1 MSLTDLKAI
10 TIVAAAIAA
19 FIAVHWIYFKILC
32 IAKDKNLVDNP
43 DARKLQKTPIP
54 VMGGI
59 AVFFG
64 VAFGIMAGYTAGGML
79 GVEYDII
86 LLPVLAAMVVML
98 YVGALDDIRGLS
110 PSSRLLI
117 ESLTMVGL
125 IYAGGGCID
134 TFHGLWGIGSFSW
147 WIAVPLTI
155 FVGVGIINA
164 VNMIDGVNGL
174 SSTLCLLS
182 SGLYGIVFLK
192 SGDVANATLAF
203 SMAAALVPFM
213 IHNIFGLRSR
223 MFIGDAGTMVMG
235 LLLTWFTISLLKS
248 DSPITFYEDANN
260 VNLIAFALAV
270 LCVPVF
276 DTLRVMTMRMVRKKS
291 PFHPDKT
298 HLHHIFIN
306 VGVSHFITTMSE
318 VLIMVVVVFT
328 WFLSVLLGVSID
340 GQLYIVV
347 AAAVVFVWGTYAVL
361 RYHASHHTKFLHWLV
376 NFSVK
381 THLGRKDWWKRIT
394 AWLDAPEDK
403 IRSMEEV
410 NEKEVADANKV
421 DPFDLMEEDRKKV
434 LDFMKGRAEVMVYDI
449 SENSGANTIY
459 VSEILESEERRGTIR
474 VIQRD
479 SKGIPTIVTLS

>member
-79 GVEYDII
+79 GVDYDII

-110 PSSRLLI
+110 PLSRLVI

-291 PFHPDKT
+291 PFHVARVVGYEGEILWDTSKPNGTPRKLLDVLKASSLGWTYKT
-298 HLHHIFIN
+298 EL
-306 VGVSHFITTMSE
+306 VEGVRLAYE
-318 VLIMVVVVFT
+318 D
-328 WFLSVLLGVSID
+328 FLS
-340 GQLYIVV
+340 
-347 AAAVVFVWGTYAVL
+347 
-361 RYHASHHTKFLHWLV
+361 
-376 NFSVK
+376 N
-381 THLGRKDWWKRIT
+381 
-394 AWLDAPEDK
+394 P
-403 IRSMEEV
+403 M
-410 NEKEVADANKV
+410 
-421 DPFDLMEEDRKKV
+421 
-434 LDFMKGRAEVMVYDI
+434 RAE
-449 SENSGANTIY
+449 
-459 VSEILESEERRGTIR
+459 R
-474 VIQRD
+474 
-479 SKGIPTIVTLS
+479 

>member
-1 MSLTDLKAI
+1 
-10 TIVAAAIAA
+10 
-19 FIAVHWIYFKILC
+19 
-32 IAKDKNLVDNP
+32 
-43 DARKLQKTPIP
+43 
-54 VMGGI
+54 MGGI

-86 LLPVLAAMVVML
+86 LLPVLAAIVVML

-110 PSSRLLI
+110 PSSRLVI
-117 ESLTMVGL
+117 ESLTMIGL

-147 WIAVPLTI
+147 WIAV
-155 FVGVGIINA
+155 NA

-381 THLGRKDWWKRIT
+381 THLGRTGWWKRIT

-410 NEKEVADANKV
+410 NEKGVADANKV

-449 SENSGANTIY
+449 LENSGANTIY
-459 VSEILESEERRGTIR
+459 VSEILESEERWGTIR